1 MILYHSSKSF
11 LLQTS
16 RGGNAPSLRSALGR
30 QFRRFDNEIHH
41 ARLASSASISYSSY
55 AIPKS
60 QCLWLPGEDK
70 QGPWDLTK
78 WATSAMDGLDE
89 EGKIAKLREI
99 RERETTQKL
108 RHPPSQCGVYF
119 SDSTVDELYMVNEN
133 TKHSNLAAGLRAY
146 DHLLQTLARLHQD
159 KDYDTMAEILMS
171 YEKEKYSKDRCGA
184 PLAILDEGS
193 MIEDGSV
200 VGVKSPDRLEDIEW
214 LARNY
219 PSYALAKGIRIRSE
233 RIQFCAE
240 LLKRKDFEQLKMVLK
255 PFERECRECILRKRY
270 MDHRI
275 DWGEPID
282 RNKRTLMRKV
292 LTAVP
297 RRVSF
302 AHQQRSAVV
311 VPICLAYGVPCLL
324 FQVRS
329 EYIKFPLDVCF
340 PGGKTEYKTD
350 PSIITTGFREMEE
363 EIGAFRRTSRQ
374 SRLFDA
380 RGKSYKHFRAIIGL
394 SLPLWVGSER
404 LAGAICI
411 HLKTRQQSFSLYPS
425 PTFLT
430 TACKPIC
437 PLLLSRTERCFGRS
451 QS

>member
-1 MILYHSSKSF
+1 MILHHSSKSF
-11 LLQTS
+11 LLKTS
-16 RGGNAPSLRSALGR
+16 RSGSASLLHSPLLRR
-30 QFRRFDNEIHH
+30 QRRRFDDELHH
-41 ARLASSASISYSSY
+41 ARLATSSYSSY

-60 QCLWLPGEDK
+60 QCLWLPGEEK

-78 WATSAMDGLDE
+78 WATSVMNGLDE
-89 EGKIAKLREI
+89 DGKKAKLREI

-119 SDSTVDELYMVNEN
+119 QDSTVDELYMVNEN
-133 TKHSNLAAGLRAY
+133 TKNSNLAAGLRAY
-146 DHLLQTLARLHQD
+146 DHLLQTLARLHQEE
-159 KDYDTMAEILMS
+159 DYDTMAEMLKS
-171 YEKEKYSKDRCGA
+171 YQREKYSRDRCGA
-184 PLAILDEGS
+184 TLSILDEGS
-193 MIEDGSV
+193 MIEDGSL

-255 PFERECRECILRKRY
+255 PFERECILRKRY

-324 FQVRS
+324 FVPCTSSSLVKSASLEAKRNIRLILPSSRRGSVKWKKRS
-329 EYIKFPLDVCF
+329 
-340 PGGKTEYKTD
+340 GG
-350 PSIITTGFREMEE
+350 
-363 EIGAFRRTSRQ
+363 FRRTSRQ

-380 RGKSYKHFRAIIGL
+380 RGKSYKRFRAIIGL
-394 SLPLWVGSER
+394 LLPLWVGSER
-404 LAGAICI
+404 LAGANCI
-411 HLKTRQQSFSLYPS
+411 HLQTRQQSFSPYPS
-425 PTFLT
+425 PTFLMT
-430 TACKPIC
+430 ICKPIC
-437 PLLLSRTERCFGRS
+437 PLLLSRTERCLGRS